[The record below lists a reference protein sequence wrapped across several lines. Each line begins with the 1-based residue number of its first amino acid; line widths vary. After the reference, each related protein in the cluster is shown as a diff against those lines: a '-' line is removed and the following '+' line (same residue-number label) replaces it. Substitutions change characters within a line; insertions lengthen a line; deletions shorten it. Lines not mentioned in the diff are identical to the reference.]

1 MILSFPFLQSFCGLI
16 TCLHHKVST
25 KTLVMFCCSSSLV
38 LQVCSLVH
46 WLLNWATRCHACST
60 APAGKA
66 NGPSAPRI
74 GTRHSLS
81 AASFPTSPLP
91 CTRVFPRAGTGDQ
104 ALQYIPTTARQSTL
118 SGNRISGLFSFPCCT
133 HQLMSVSCMPVTSWE
148 GCSHRLKWAWQSAEV
163 SVGPLPLCCVVF
175 LGWQYNEGLQLS
187 SYPFTKTF
195 FKGSMSG
202 KQYFCT

>member
-1 MILSFPFLQSFCGLI
+1 MILSFPFLQSLCGLI

-46 WLLNWATRCHACST
+46 WLLNWATQCHACST

-104 ALQYIPTTARQSTL
+104 ALQCIPTTARQSTL
-118 SGNRISGLFSFPCCT
+118 SGSRISGLFSAALTNWCLSAVCLWPAEKGAPT
-133 HQLMSVSCMPVTSWE
+133 GWNELDSQLKFLWGLC
-148 GCSHRLKWAWQSAEV
+148 LSAV
-163 SVGPLPLCCVVF
+163 
-175 LGWQYNEGLQLS
+175 
-187 SYPFTKTF
+187 
-195 FKGSMSG
+195 
-202 KQYFCT
+202 